1 MPEMDRASYVCF
13 GPKYS
18 LFLQMS
24 RELRDLHN
32 QKTQPGNTNHF
43 TGVTSNEQL
52 TKYFRARLVRSLY
65 TKVILA
71 LGAMHICTGVVALFS
86 SCIEFHYF
94 FSASGLEIQF
104 GLILPYH
111 LVFLVV

>member
-52 TKYFRARLVRSLY
+52 TKYFRARLVRSLLSY
-65 TKVILA
+65 FGQGFL
-71 LGAMHICTGVVALFS
+71 LGLPSINFVTFRFESLD
-86 SCIEFHYF
+86 
-94 FSASGLEIQF
+94 IQ
-104 GLILPYH
+104 Y
-111 LVFLVV
+111 

>member
-52 TKYFRARLVRSLY
+52 TKYFRARLVRSLFAFFFEDLSNY
-65 TKVILA
+65 LTSNDVLIKTVIFLYHCTK
-71 LGAMHICTGVVALFS
+71 T
-86 SCIEFHYF
+86 
-94 FSASGLEIQF
+94 
-104 GLILPYH
+104 
-111 LVFLVV
+111 